1 MAIFLMKKYLKSV
14 CHKIKN
20 ILNIIPAFFQKKRQR
35 KSRHIQE
42 LSYPLK
48 TK

>member
-20 ILNIIPAFFQKKRQR
+20 ILNIIPAFFQKKDRE